1 MDFLTWAIVISI
13 GIYVL
18 QGIEQRRRVRL
29 LAQHLMP
36 TRVEKLMGHLIEGYL
51 RALDEKDPQ
60 RQQQVWAVLDN
71 TEKAL
76 VEQFQGFADNFA
88 KENTADTRIS
98 TLPLALPYFDR
109 LFSGH
114 TLDMRAA
121 LQLHAQAIRAACT
134 PESVTEDITQ
144 EERKRLAFT
153 MTAELLLMQHTC
165 HWFCKTRTIA
175 SMRLL
180 ARHKTS
186 YEQVQQS
193 VAPATQRAY
202 RKLLGSVSSPKA

>member
-29 LAQHLMP
+29 LARYLMP
-36 TRVEKLMGHLIEGYL
+36 TRVEKLMGHLIDGYL

-60 RQQQVWAVLDN
+60 RQQQVWTVLDN

-88 KENTADTRIS
+88 KENAADTRIS

-109 LFSGH
+109 LFAGY

-121 LQLHAQAIRAACT
+121 LQLHADAIRAACA
-134 PESVTEDITQ
+134 PEGISG
-144 EERKRLAFT
+144 EERKRLAFI

-165 HWFCKTRTIA
+165 HWFCKTRTVA

-186 YEQVQQS
+186 YEQVLQS
-193 VAPATQRAY
+193 VAPATRRTYQ
-202 RKLLGSVSSPKA
+202 KLLGAIPNPKA